1 MKTKYFIGILIVIIV
16 CTGTWFIVRKP
27 SQTIEVV
34 PSTPEYDLYN
44 YGSADDTR
52 IIDFGMQPNDLSPA
66 VISESL
72 FHDQVLKQQ
81 LSAEGWKLREHRYN
95 NGNDMIPYLD
105 GRLDVVLFGNQPS
118 VTAMV
123 QRNVGIFAI
132 CAVGHNTIIAT
143 GILTP
148 EDFKG
153 LRIGYPFNT
162 NAQFALERALITAKL
177 SMDDVISI
185 NMQPGDLE
193 SALRKH
199 TVDAVISWEPITA
212 AILENVINSV
222 ATFNTDSYTFVGF
235 DLDFA
240 KKHPTIQMAILAAI
254 VRAVRWANKDDRNLV
269 TSLHWFRQG
278 SIAFS
283 GESAVEPN
291 AKWVALLKTQGIKSP
306 SFPMLPRDIVDE
318 QGLFRQQFEFLKKIG
333 AIPSNSEWKVVR
345 ERVASKF
352 LPEIIDK
359 GESWQIETFDY
370 STEKLFQDKQ

>member
-16 CTGTWFIVRKP
+16 CTGTWFIVHKP
-27 SQTIEVV
+27 SQTITVV

-72 FHDQVLKQQ
+72 FHDRVLKQQ

-105 GRLDVVLFGNQPS
+105 GRLDVALFGNQPS

-148 EDFKG
+148 ADFKG

-177 SMDDVISI
+177 SMDDGSGKVYVKLDNWTCLHASI
-185 NMQPGDLE
+185 NSRYL
-193 SALRKH
+193 
-199 TVDAVISWEPITA
+199 
-212 AILENVINSV
+212 
-222 ATFNTDSYTFVGF
+222 F
-235 DLDFA
+235 
-240 KKHPTIQMAILAAI
+240 
-254 VRAVRWANKDDRNLV
+254 
-269 TSLHWFRQG
+269 FRG
-278 SIAFS
+278 
-283 GESAVEPN
+283 
-291 AKWVALLKTQGIKSP
+291 
-306 SFPMLPRDIVDE
+306 
-318 QGLFRQQFEFLKKIG
+318 
-333 AIPSNSEWKVVR
+333 
-345 ERVASKF
+345 
-352 LPEIIDK
+352 
-359 GESWQIETFDY
+359 
-370 STEKLFQDKQ
+370 